1 MLHRVENGARGRST
15 RALPNM
21 RVMTRGPAAEPERY
35 RASSAPW
42 LTGFLVA
49 LGLVVGSAGWGHTVA
64 HHAGAVFGCLALAAL
79 GYALYWR
86 PRLEVHM
93 DDVRVVNPLRTVSIP
108 WSRIVD
114 VRTRF
119 AVTIVTDRG
128 AHACFAL
135 PSAGAGAALRSG
147 ADAVNRNH
155 PVARPGGAVRVGDLT
170 STASGAAA
178 HRVRDT
184 WQRKIETGELDIFAR
199 DGSPDPVRT
208 RYTPGPLAAVTLL
221 AAASVALFTV

>member
-1 MLHRVENGARGRST
+1 MG
-15 RALPNM
+15 
-21 RVMTRGPAAEPERY
+21 VMTREPAAEPETY
-35 RASSAPW
+35 RATSAPW
-42 LTGFLVA
+42 LTGFLVV
-49 LGLVVGSAGWGHTVA
+49 LGLVVGVAGWGHTTA
-64 HHAGAVFGCLALAAL
+64 HHAAAVCGGLALAAL

-86 PRLEVHM
+86 PRLEVHA

-119 AVTIVTDRG
+119 AVTIATDDG
-128 AHACFAL
+128 AHSCFAL

-147 ADAVNRNH
+147 VDAVNRNH
-155 PVARPGGAVRVGDLT
+155 PIARPGGAVRVGDLT

-184 WQRKIETGELDIFAR
+184 WQRKIETGELDVFAR
-199 DGSPDPVRT
+199 DAAPDPVRA
-208 RYTPGPLAAVTLL
+208 RYAPGPLAAVVLL
-221 AAASVALFTV
+221 AAASVVLFTV

>member
-1 MLHRVENGARGRST
+1 MG
-15 RALPNM
+15 
-21 RVMTRGPAAEPERY
+21 VMTRETAGEPETY

-42 LTGFLVA
+42 LTGFLVV
-49 LGLVVGSAGWGHTVA
+49 LGLVVCFTGWGHTVA
-64 HHAGAVFGCLALAAL
+64 HHAGAVFGGLALAAL

-86 PRLEVHM
+86 PRLEVHA
-93 DDVRVVNPLRTVSIP
+93 DEVRVVNPLRTVSIP

-119 AVTIVTDRG
+119 AVTIATDQG
-128 AHACFAL
+128 AHSCFAL

-147 ADAVNRNH
+147 VDAVNRNH
-155 PVARPGGAVRVGDLT
+155 PIARPGGAVRVGDLT

-184 WQRKIETGELDIFAR
+184 WQRKIETGELDVFAR
-199 DGSPDPVRT
+199 DAAPDPVRV
-208 RYTPGPLAAVTLL
+208 RYVPGPLAAVVLL
-221 AAASVALFTV
+221 AAAGAVLFTV

>member
-1 MLHRVENGARGRST
+1 MG
-15 RALPNM
+15 
-21 RVMTRGPAAEPERY
+21 VMTREPAGEPETY

-42 LTGFLVA
+42 LTGFLVV
-49 LGLVVGSAGWGHTVA
+49 LGLVVCFAGWGHTVA
-64 HHAGAVFGCLALAAL
+64 HHAGAVFGGLALAAL

-86 PRLEVHM
+86 PRLEVHA
-93 DDVRVVNPLRTVSIP
+93 DEVRVVNPLRTVSIP

-119 AVTIVTDRG
+119 AVTITTDQG
-128 AHACFAL
+128 AHSCFAL

-147 ADAVNRNH
+147 VDAVNRNH
-155 PVARPGGAVRVGDLT
+155 PIARPGGAVRVGDLT

-184 WQRKIETGELDIFAR
+184 WQRKIETGELDVFAR
-199 DGSPDPVRT
+199 DAAPDPVRT
-208 RYTPGPLAAVTLL
+208 RYAPGPLAAVVLL
-221 AAASVALFTV
+221 AAASAVLFTV